1 MISPASSAVA
11 SIVFVLFP
19 ASSLPVDAVHFPL
32 IRTVSLVIWYQ
43 TGRTNERKK
52 KKGQFCPLAS
62 GHYVH
67 LWIELVLQPLHIP
80 PVSGAIH
87 GRPLVLWQALT
98 SLAAKATFPPRRP
111 QSGPNKETM
120 IRAVIQPFHTTLSRS
135 AECQHKFA
143 DTHSSIFTASPD
155 ALFLF
160 ICIIP
165 VTLRLITLVWFAY
178 LWLKLRTGVHTVN
191 TVQQETSCCLWVW
204 GDKDLQGGG
213 WTWSILRFNPI
224 LTYTDRQ
231 CLQCTLQSPILC

>member
-1 MISPASSAVA
+1 MSMKVCE
-11 SIVFVLFP
+11 FMRMLKEEHHKERN
-19 ASSLPVDAVHFPL
+19 LPKNRAKWSHLPL
-32 IRTVSLVIWYQ
+32 P
-43 TGRTNERKK
+43 
-52 KKGQFCPLAS
+52 PL
-62 GHYVH
+62 
-67 LWIELVLQPLHIP
+67 LQ
-80 PVSGAIH
+80 SK
-87 GRPLVLWQALT
+87 QM
-98 SLAAKATFPPRRP
+98 ATFSPQRP

-120 IRAVIQPFHTTLSRS
+120 IRAMIQPFHTTLSRS

-143 DTHSSIFTASPD
+143 DTHSSISAASPD

-178 LWLKLRTGVHTVN
+178 LWLKLSTGVHTVN

-224 LTYTDRQ
+224 LTHTDIQ

>member
-1 MISPASSAVA
+1 M
-11 SIVFVLFP
+11 
-19 ASSLPVDAVHFPL
+19 
-32 IRTVSLVIWYQ
+32 
-43 TGRTNERKK
+43 KK
-52 KKGQFCPLAS
+52 KNNGRFCPLTS

-67 LWIELVLQPLHIP
+67 LSIELVLQPLHIP

-98 SLAAKATFPPRRP
+98 SPAAKATFSPRRP

-143 DTHSSIFTASPD
+143 DTHSSISAASPD

-213 WTWSILRFNPI
+213 WMWSIPRFNPI
-224 LTYTDRQ
+224 RTHTDRQ